1 MKESRNE
8 KKKRMETKRNNI
20 IRRLFNREYLR
31 IFPKKENKNTIFL
44 EIQFTWK
51 ETHFIRSIN
60 IVNKAISRLIT
71 HPIDWSINMF
81 SFNREN
87 NYSSVDKRSW
97 QSHERYW
104 QRYRRDERRRC
115 RYINPRGPGSQPLAA
130 RGRPP
135 VPSLRKKIPPADSGR
150 YGRLQKIPRDTGV

>member
-87 NYSSVDKRSW
+87 NYSSSL
-97 QSHERYW
+97 
-104 QRYRRDERRRC
+104 
-115 RYINPRGPGSQPLAA
+115 INDLGKVTSD
-130 RGRPP
+130 
-135 VPSLRKKIPPADSGR
+135 IDSGI
-150 YGRLQKIPRDTGV
+150 GETNGAGAGT